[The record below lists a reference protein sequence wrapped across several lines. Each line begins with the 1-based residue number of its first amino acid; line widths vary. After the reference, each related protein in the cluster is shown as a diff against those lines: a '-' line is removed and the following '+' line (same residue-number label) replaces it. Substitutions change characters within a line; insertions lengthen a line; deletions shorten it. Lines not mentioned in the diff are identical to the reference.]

1 MASGEEDPLSPVVG
15 IRLCGEIFAEHVQ
28 IIETL
33 HLSPSSY
40 LSTLASIRGII
51 SSTLSSILPNKKF
64 VFLTSQWWKINQNQE
79 HLFKLSD
86 VLTKENTLNIRIC
99 HQSSRIGVLIQ
110 GNPDIPVG
118 FVLCDLSSTVV
129 DLTKELS
136 LQLPELYKYLT
147 NRNFFFLDRNG
158 WPIAERQKSM
168 LQVLEI
174 CPSSCVKLGFISDMI
189 SRHHSRQIDMF
200 TSKTEDVNESGEI
213 IQRKI
218 SAVTDP
224 LARLTSVQEY
234 PDAVELPWPLAS
246 YAELKVTATKTDLF
260 EIIISYVHTEGSQY
274 ACLLKDALESMGY
287 AVFLDIHCIE
297 GGKDW
302 QDVLN
307 NAITN
312 CSLFIPLIT
321 MQYGNTLWTNRE
333 VKLADV
339 LGKLILPVN
348 FNDSWPP
355 MCLAIQFATTQYI
368 PGNISM
374 DNQKVTPENFTE
386 NNATIIASDVVER
399 YRKELSPVGIKDFS
413 EQPVPSLSHANTLV
427 FSDSNKATSR
437 NEINTQLGEPYSQ
450 KKSSIKSYAS
460 NLPDAVPK
468 KYSKSIF
475 ESREGKPL
483 IMISSSQEQ
492 KDFASTL
499 CGPMELKGYEVWCS
513 NDIASLSNE
522 EKSVQFQ
529 KRVDEAGVVI
539 FILSKEFAN
548 DMFCKQQVYYCEQR
562 KRIIPLI
569 YEPME
574 MPNWMA
580 TLIGTSTFVDCKS
593 QSFHTALMDRIE
605 TLLNPVKADDELK
618 KVLHQKMEL
627 AKLCTE
633 LLENL
638 PEGKYVYIS
647 GGTQFFSK
655 CGKAICEVVGKE
667 LARDESIV
675 LVTGGFYGVGETVG
689 RSFYEERERMQA
701 PHGICHVIAV
711 RDDYDK
717 STQTR
722 QNADGTF
729 CQVPYGDTL
738 FFGNSVRQREM
749 LTPRVV
755 DLCVLIEGGPGAAF
769 EAQQFVW
776 NANIV
781 IPVRVTG
788 GAAGGMFNVP
798 SSIFNRPTT
807 VPESLWSVL
816 GDEGATA
823 LQVGRAVAQIA
834 GTLINQ
840 EIPTTPNQLR
850 TQQDGGAVQPDGGA
864 VQPDGEA
871 VIPSSGR
878 VLTKTISS
886 ADLRRGKE
894 KFFPTNS
901 AKRTYSEKLANPS
914 KK

>member
-1 MASGEEDPLSPVVG
+1 MDSVCLGVAPKQNDVPGPAIG
-15 IRLCGEIFAEHVQ
+15 ICLCCENSTRQGQ
-28 IIETL
+28 IIKTL
-33 HLSPSSY
+33 HLSPSTHY
-40 LSTLASIRGII
+40 YDLTRLRGVIFP
-51 SSTLSSILPNKKF
+51 TLSSILPYKKF
-64 VFLTSQWWKINQNQE
+64 AYLTSQGWEISQNQE

-99 HQSSRIGVLIQ
+99 HQSSRIGILIQ
-110 GNPDIPVG
+110 GNPDIPLG
-118 FVLCDLSSTVV
+118 FVLCDLSSTVK

-136 LQLPELYKYLT
+136 IQLPELYKYFASKG
-147 NRNFFFLDRNG
+147 FFFLDQNG
-158 WPIAERQKSM
+158 WPIAERQESM
-168 LQVLEI
+168 LQILEI
-174 CPSSCVKLGFISDMI
+174 SLSSCVKLGFIRDI
-189 SRHHSRQIDMF
+189 IAQHHLNRIDMF
-200 TSKTEDVNESGEI
+200 TNGIVDANAPSDQTTQKS
-213 IQRKI
+213 
-218 SAVTDP
+218 
-224 LARLTSVQEY
+224 LTSISCLTRHFTRGCLMSLQERPEY
-234 PDAVELPWPLAS
+234 QEASWPVTKYS
-246 YAELKVTATKTDLF
+246 EPKVTAIKTNLF

-287 AVFLDIHCIE
+287 TVFLDIHCIE

-333 VKLADV
+333 VKLADI

-368 PGNISM
+368 PGS
-374 DNQKVTPENFTE
+374 KVSFGGEEMTPDNFTE
-386 NNATIIASDVVER
+386 KSATDIAKSIAER
-399 YRKELSPVGIKDFS
+399 YHKELLSVQITGEV
-413 EQPVPSLSHANTLV
+413 EQLDPLLPHGDTEILPNGDIATPCSDGLSTPLGYNYSRRSSLRSCASTLPECVPI
-427 FSDSNKATSR
+427 D
-437 NEINTQLGEPYSQ
+437 YQ
-450 KKSSIKSYAS
+450 KS
-460 NLPDAVPK
+460 V
-468 KYSKSIF
+468 F
-475 ESREGKPL
+475 ESRQGKPL
-483 IMISSSQEQ
+483 VVISCCQEQ
-492 KDFASTL
+492 RDFTSQLTVQIEA
-499 CGPMELKGYEVWCS
+499 KGYEVWPSC
-513 NDIASLSNE
+513 DIDFHSNE
-522 EKSVQFQ
+522 ERSVQFQ
-529 KRVDEAGVVI
+529 KRFDEAGVVI
-539 FILSKEFAN
+539 FVLSKDFADN
-548 DMFCKQQVYYCEQR
+548 TFCEQQVYYCEQR

-618 KVLHQKMEL
+618 QVLHQKMEL

-711 RDDYDK
+711 RDSYDK

-722 QNADGTF
+722 QNADGMF

-776 NANIV
+776 NTNIV

-788 GAAGGMFNVP
+788 GAAGGKFNVP

-807 VPESLWSVL
+807 VSESLWSVL

-834 GTLINQ
+834 GTLVNQ
-840 EIPTTPNQLR
+840 EIPTQCQSHTKEN
-850 TQQDGGAVQPDGGA
+850 GGKVTFSCLSRRRG
-864 VQPDGEA
+864 
-871 VIPSSGR
+871 S
-878 VLTKTISS
+878 VLTEI
-886 ADLRRGKE
+886 A
-894 KFFPTNS
+894 
-901 AKRTYSEKLANPS
+901 Y
-914 KK
+914 